1 MKKRQQFITQSYYK
15 TLVEFYDASEV
26 YWASHGIEEDFPGQE
41 ASLKAYE
48 IKQDSLE
55 ALIIRY
61 TAGEPVEALIKPL
74 EKVVVAFEAYQRA
87 LASYEGIT
95 NISPL
100 NLDES
105 PSDYEEFVQILSL
118 CILLHRNDLL
128 ARFVLLTDAAGF
140 DGEDTLYEDLLRKAL
155 PGRVDIDEW
164 FHPVYTLLIRSIYA
178 ENKDEA
184 SKLLNEYCSQWY
196 SSFGELQTS
205 WHDTHL
211 SIDGDD
217 GSYFGYWAFE
227 AAAIAFLYEVD
238 DSRVDHLIYPR
249 DLVEYARNYTG
260 STAVQMD
267 HSENK
272 AI

>member
-1 MKKRQQFITQSYYK
+1 MKRRQQYITESYYK
-15 TLVEFYDASEV
+15 VLVGFYDSSEV
-26 YWASHGIEEDFPGQE
+26 YWASHRIEEDFPGQE
-41 ASLKAYE
+41 ASLKAFE
-48 IKQDSLE
+48 IKQDSFG

-74 EKVVVAFEAYQRA
+74 ERLIQNFEAYQGA
-87 LASYEGIT
+87 LAKYEGVA
-95 NISPL
+95 NISPF

-105 PSDYEEFVQILSL
+105 PSDYEEFVQIVSL

-140 DGEDTLYEDLLRKAL
+140 YGEDTLYEDLLRKVL
-155 PGRVDIDEW
+155 PGRADLDGW
-164 FHPVYTLLIRSIYA
+164 FHAVYTLLIQSIYA
-178 ENKDEA
+178 GNKADA
-184 SKLLNEYCSQWY
+184 SKLLNEYCAQWY
-196 SSFGELQTS
+196 SSFGELQTG

-227 AAAIAFLYEVD
+227 AGAIAFLYGID
-238 DSRVDHLIYPR
+238 DSIVDQTVYPR

-260 STAVQMD
+260 STDLPMYVLTPQR
-267 HSENK
+267 
-272 AI
+272 